1 MGYRLVIFD
10 LDGTILDT
18 LEDLTDAVN
27 YALAQNGQPKRSID
41 EVRRFVGNGIKNLIM
56 RAVQAGTAA
65 EETEKIYNDFM
76 PYYKAHCADKT
87 KPYDGINELLADL
100 KKDGYLTAVVSNK
113 ADAAVQK
120 LCDRYFDGRFDY
132 CVGERAGV
140 LKKPAPDSV
149 NEVLKKLAVDRAE
162 AVYVGDSDVDLETAE
177 NAGLNCISVSWG
189 FRDERFLTEHGA
201 VKIAGTPKQI
211 MDYVKYKK
219 IYKKINL

>member
-27 YALAQNGQPKRSID
+27 YALGQNGQPKRSID
-41 EVRRFVGNGIKNLIM
+41 EVRRFVGNGIKNLII

-65 EETEKIYNDFM
+65 EEAEKIYNDFM

-120 LCDRYFDGRFDY
+120 LCERYFDGMFDY

-177 NAGLNCISVSWG
+177 NAGLDCISVSWG

-211 MDYVKYKK
+211 MDYVKCKK